1 MLDITFYR
9 DDFRRRDAPLAA
21 TSTEI
26 DFLIEDK
33 KVVIIDDVLFSG
45 RSIRAAL
52 TAIQSYGRPENIELL
67 VLIDRRFSRHLPI
80 QPNYRGRQVD
90 AINEERVLVS
100 WKETDKK
107 DAVYIEQNNMD
118 QLSVEHL
125 LGIKYLNT
133 NDIDLIFK
141 TADHFKEVINR
152 PIKKVPSLRDITI
165 ANLFFENS
173 TRTKLS
179 FELAEKRLSA
189 DVINFSAGQSS
200 VKKGETLID
209 TVNNILSMKVDIV
222 VMRHGN
228 VGAGVFLSKHVDAK
242 IINAGDGTHEHPTQ
256 ALLDSYSIREKLGSV
271 KGKKIVIVGDILH
284 SRVALSN
291 IFALQLQG
299 AQVKVCG
306 PTTLIPKYISS
317 LGVEVETNL
326 KKALEWC
333 DVANVLRVQHERMDI
348 KYFPSTR
355 EYTQLFGI
363 NKEILDNLGKKI
375 VIMHPGPI
383 NRGVEITSDVA
394 DSDQS
399 IILNQVENGVAVRMA
414 VIYLLAQQ
422 IKR

>member
-1 MLDITFYR
+1 M
-9 DDFRRRDAPLAA
+9 
-21 TSTEI
+21 SE
-26 DFLIEDK
+26 
-33 KVVIIDDVLFSG
+33 
-45 RSIRAAL
+45 
-52 TAIQSYGRPENIELL
+52 
-67 VLIDRRFSRHLPI
+67 
-80 QPNYRGRQVD
+80 
-90 AINEERVLVS
+90 
-100 WKETDKK
+100 
-107 DAVYIEQNNMD
+107 
-118 QLSVEHL
+118 LSVKHL
-125 LGIKYLNT
+125 LGIKYLKP
-133 NDIDLIFK
+133 NDIDVIFK

-209 TVNNILSMKVDIV
+209 TVNNILAMKVDIV

-256 ALLDSYSIREKLGSV
+256 ALLDSYSIREKLGTV
-271 KGKKIVIVGDILH
+271 KGKKIVIIGDILH

-306 PTTLIPKYISS
+306 PTTLIPKHIAS
-317 LGVEVETNL
+317 LGVTVETNL

-355 EYTQLFGI
+355 EYTQLYGI
-363 NKEILDNLGKKI
+363 NQEILDNVGKKI

-394 DSDQS
+394 DSNDS

>member
-1 MLDITFYR
+1 M
-9 DDFRRRDAPLAA
+9 
-21 TSTEI
+21 
-26 DFLIEDK
+26 K
-33 KVVIIDDVLFSG
+33 
-45 RSIRAAL
+45 
-52 TAIQSYGRPENIELL
+52 
-67 VLIDRRFSRHLPI
+67 
-80 QPNYRGRQVD
+80 
-90 AINEERVLVS
+90 
-100 WKETDKK
+100 
-107 DAVYIEQNNMD
+107 

-125 LGIKYLNT
+125 LGIKYLNK
-133 NDIDLIFK
+133 NDIDLIFE
-141 TADHFKEVINR
+141 TANHFKEVINR

-179 FELAEKRLSA
+179 FELAEKRLSS
-189 DVINFSAGQSS
+189 DIINFSASQSS

-209 TVNNILSMKVDIV
+209 TVNNILAMKVDIV
-222 VMRHGN
+222 VMRHPN

-256 ALLDSYSIREKLGSV
+256 ALLDSYSIKEKLGSL
-271 KGKKIVIVGDILH
+271 KGKKIVIVGDVHH

-291 IFALQLQG
+291 IFALKLQG
-299 AQVKVCG
+299 AEVKVCG
-306 PTTLIPKYISS
+306 PTTLIPKHIES
-317 LGVEVETNL
+317 LGVKVETNI

-363 NKEILDNLGKKI
+363 NNEILDNLGKKI
-375 VIMHPGPI
+375 TIMHPGPI